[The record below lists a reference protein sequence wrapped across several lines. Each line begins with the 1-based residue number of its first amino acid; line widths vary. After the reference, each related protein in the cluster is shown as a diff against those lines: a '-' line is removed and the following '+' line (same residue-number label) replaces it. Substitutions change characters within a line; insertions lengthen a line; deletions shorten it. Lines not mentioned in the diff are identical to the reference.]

1 MRHLVHVCV
10 DDIVVIEGRENVI
23 GATLSVLSVV
33 FPSWQEHSQL
43 LITGDYVIIDWIR
56 RRMTL

>member
-1 MRHLVHVCV
+1 MRHLVNVCV

-33 FPSWQEHSQL
+33 FPSWQEHTSL
-43 LITGDYVIIDWIR
+43 LVSGIY
-56 RRMTL
+56 LSLS